1 MHAAQPTK
9 RLVVVLGM
17 HRSGT
22 SLLTR
27 ALAVL
32 GVSLGDRLMPAAEE
46 NPKGFWEDLD
56 INALNIAILEALG
69 HSWHSLAPTLPGEVA
84 EPLLADFKRR
94 ALAILRDRLS
104 DTDCF
109 GLKDPRMS
117 RLLPF
122 WQDVFSEL
130 KIKVSYVVVCRNPVS
145 VARSLAKRNGFD
157 QEKSYHLWL
166 GHMIE
171 ILARTQNCH
180 RVVVDYDLF
189 LADPAGQL
197 QRIAQGLGLEFLP
210 GCTEVSEFTTSFLES
225 SLRHHHYRLQDFLSD
240 QALPPQVTT
249 LYQLLLK
256 LASYVPDWGDGEIA
270 AVVDHIRNHYEES
283 YPTLRYL
290 QFCEQKAVNLT
301 RQVAEQ
307 NHQITGLNYQVIDL
321 TRSLAASEA
330 AITVL
335 RSEVAQ
341 LTSQLTNIYTS
352 RFWKIGRLF
361 GRMLL
366 PLKRYFLP
374 AAPSRTDPASDSE

>member
-1 MHAAQPTK
+1 
-9 RLVVVLGM
+9 
-17 HRSGT
+17 
-22 SLLTR
+22 
-27 ALAVL
+27 
-32 GVSLGDRLMPAAEE
+32 
-46 NPKGFWEDLD
+46 
-56 INALNIAILEALG
+56 
-69 HSWHSLAPTLPGEVA
+69 
-84 EPLLADFKRR
+84 
-94 ALAILRDRLS
+94 
-104 DTDCF
+104 
-109 GLKDPRMS
+109 
-117 RLLPF
+117 
-122 WQDVFSEL
+122 
-130 KIKVSYVVVCRNPVS
+130 
-145 VARSLAKRNGFD
+145 
-157 QEKSYHLWL
+157 
-166 GHMIE
+166 
-171 ILARTQNCH
+171 
-180 RVVVDYDLF
+180 VDYDLF